1 MSTPTL
7 TPPIRMITPI
17 MITPTMI
24 TATMITATIT
34 GPADIP
40 T

>member
-7 TPPIRMITPI
+7 TPPIRMITI
-17 MITPTMI
+17 MI
-24 TATMITATIT
+24 TATIMIMITATIT